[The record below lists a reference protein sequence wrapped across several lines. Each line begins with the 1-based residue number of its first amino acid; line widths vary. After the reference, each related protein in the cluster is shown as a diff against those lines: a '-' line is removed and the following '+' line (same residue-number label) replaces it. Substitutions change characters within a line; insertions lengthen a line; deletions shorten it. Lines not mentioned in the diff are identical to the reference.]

1 MTYHYQGRHIMRC
14 AQKLILWLCA
24 LLTFTFAS
32 AVFAQSTGTVTYV
45 YTDPQGTP
53 LAEADANGNITAT
66 FDYTPYGTYAP
77 NGTSSPGPTPSGP
90 GYTGHVNDPET
101 NLVYMQARYYDP
113 ATGRFI
119 SVDPV
124 APEAG
129 NNFGFNRY
137 DYGNN
142 NPIANTDPTGQFP
155 GDLGGDPGDAAYN
168 PQISGSGT
176 DSSAGNIAVTGA
188 PLSASSGTSNKDQK
202 TNVTAPAATSNKMAA
217 TLGPQVLTYTQWSD
231 PARGSQGVV
240 EWNITWQLGEPSPS
254 GGYVVQE
261 ILLTAR
267 SSNNLGG
274 NGTAHYWE
282 AWRIMAG
289 ATQTPSIAAGISQW
303 DDSFSVG
310 AQTGSGSITW
320 KSSARFYEGLI
331 LPSTFKPGQPF
342 AGPLPSTTI
351 DPHLSTT
358 HATAPVNRTLTTN
371 WP

>member
-1 MTYHYQGRHIMRC
+1 MT
-14 AQKLILWLCA
+14 AQANRQRAKGVKTVLKWLA
-24 LLTFTFAS
+24 SLMLLTSLHA
-32 AVFAQSTGTVTYV
+32 FAQSTNSVTYV

-53 LAEADANGNITAT
+53 LAEADASGNITAT
-66 FDYTPYGTYAP
+66 FEYTPYGTFAP
-77 NGTSSPGPTPSGP
+77 TGTSNPGPDPNGP

-101 NLVYMQARYYDP
+101 NLVYMQARYYDS
-113 ATGRFI
+113 ATGHFL

-124 APEAG
+124 VPQAG
-129 NNFGFNRY
+129 SESGFNRY
-137 DYGNN
+137 AYGNN

-168 PQISGSGT
+168 AQISGGGT

-188 PLSASSGTSNKDQK
+188 PLNTSSGASDKNQK
-202 TNVTAPAATSNKMAA
+202 TNVTTPTATSNNMAA
-217 TLGPQVLTYTQWSD
+217 ALSHQVLTYVQWSD
-231 PARGSQGVV
+231 PERGSQGVV
-240 EWNITWQLGEPSPS
+240 EWDVTWQLSQPSQS

-261 ILLTAR
+261 MLLTGR
-267 SSNNLGG
+267 SSNNPGG

-289 ATQTPSIAAGISQW
+289 ATQTPSIAAGLSQW
-303 DDSFSVG
+303 DDSFKVG
-310 AQTGSGSITW
+310 PQTGSGSITW
-320 KSSARFYEGLI
+320 RGSARFYEGLI

-342 AGPLPSTTI
+342 AGAALSTTI